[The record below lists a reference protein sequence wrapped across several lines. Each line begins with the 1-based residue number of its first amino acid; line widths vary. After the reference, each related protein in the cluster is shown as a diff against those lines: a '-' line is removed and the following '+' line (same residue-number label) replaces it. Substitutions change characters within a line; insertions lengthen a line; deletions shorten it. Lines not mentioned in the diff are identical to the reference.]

1 MERLPRLRS
10 TLANFHL
17 ANLCL
22 AKPYGPSLRAITCR
36 QSRPPELAVSCH
48 ERNIPGKVAQ
58 SASEMAAILP
68 PFLPHQPI
76 FCLILIKYDAE
87 KFV

>member
-1 MERLPRLRS
+1 MFDY
-10 TLANFHL
+10 TTGI
-17 ANLCL
+17 ANLGRL
-22 AKPYGPSLRAITCR
+22 NLP
-36 QSRPPELAVSCH
+36 SCH

-58 SASEMAAILP
+58 PASEMATILP